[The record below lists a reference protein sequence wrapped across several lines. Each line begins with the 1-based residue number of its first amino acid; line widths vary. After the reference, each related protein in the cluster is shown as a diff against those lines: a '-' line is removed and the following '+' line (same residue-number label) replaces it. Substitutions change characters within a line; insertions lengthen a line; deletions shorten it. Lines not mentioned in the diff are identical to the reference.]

1 MTTPRRAGTEGAGP
15 LHLRRWA
22 AWTVTALSFAGFVV
36 ATYLTFVHFRGYVSP
51 CYVVHGCETVQTSK
65 YSVVLGVPVALAGAV
80 FFAFMFYLGVGLLTA
95 GRPWVLRTVQVLSF
109 VAALAMIPLFL
120 LQAIVL
126 QAFCSYCLATEAIV
140 LATWVVTFLL
150 VPARRPQTAD
160 D

>member
-1 MTTPRRAGTEGAGP
+1 MR
-15 LHLRRWA
+15 LRRWA
-22 AWTVTALSFAGFVV
+22 VWTITALSFAGFAI

-51 CYVVHGCETVQTSK
+51 CYVVHGCEAVQTSR

-80 FFAFMFYLGVGLLTA
+80 FFALMFYLGVGLLTG
-95 GRPWVLRTVQVLSF
+95 GRPWVLRSVQVLAF

-120 LQAIVL
+120 LQAVVL
-126 QAFCSYCLATEAIV
+126 RAFCSYCLATEAIV